1 MSTTSASPT
10 EYNIKTDKNPR
21 IFKVAATQI
30 ACTGSIEHNIQNAI
44 QMVRKAAN
52 EGAKVIL
59 LQELFENIY
68 FCYEQNGKYFQTAH
82 VVTEED
88 KETGIV
94 KIVPDKFIRTFQNL
108 AKELKVVLPISF
120 FERCTKSYFNSLIMI
135 DSDGSCLGIYRKT
148 HIPDG
153 FGYQEKYYFQPGD
166 TGFRVWECHIDNF
179 TVKIGVAICWDQW
192 FPETAR
198 CLALKGA
205 EILMFPTAI
214 GSEPQDPKLNSR
226 LHWQRVMQGHSA
238 ANLLPVIAS
247 NRVGKE
253 KTVKFYGSCFI
264 TDETGAIVAEG
275 DQNTET
281 CVTYTLN
288 IDKVRFDR
296 ACWGLFRDRR
306 PSMYETIIT
315 TDGFFPDDVR
325 RAKCDYKPN
334 DYNGDYYIEDPN
346 FKKKHNKTIKHK
358 KKRIHH

>member
-1 MSTTSASPT
+1 MPTISSPT
-10 EYNIKTDKNPR
+10 EYNIKTDKKHR
-21 IFKVAATQI
+21 IFKVAATQM
-30 ACTGSIEHNIQNAI
+30 ACSDSIEDNIQNAI
-44 QMVRKAAN
+44 QMVRKAAK

-68 FCYEQNGKYFQTAH
+68 FCFEQNGKYFQTAH

-94 KIVPDKFIRTFQNL
+94 KLVPDKFIRTFQNL
-108 AKELKVVLPISF
+108 ARELKVVLPISF
-120 FERCTKSYFNSLIMI
+120 FEKCTKSYFNSLIMI

-253 KTVKFYGSCFI
+253 KTIKFYGSCFI

-281 CVTYTLN
+281 CITYSIN
-288 IDKVRFDR
+288 IDKVQFER

-306 PSMYETIIT
+306 PSMYETITT
-315 TDGFFPDDVR
+315 TDGLLPSDVR
-325 RAKCDYKPN
+325 RAICDYKSN
-334 DYNGDYYIEDPN
+334 DNNEDYYIEDPN
-346 FKKKHNKTIKHK
+346 FKKKHNKTMKHK